1 MERTAGSTSS
11 IDTLRV
17 TLGRVIGA
25 HGLRGE
31 LRVWLDG
38 GTDNNLRAVSSIWLA
53 REEGDPKAVEARVRA
68 VGSGRRGEAR
78 LALQGVDGREA
89 AEALRGR
96 LVQADVADLGPLE
109 AGEYYQHELVGCR
122 VEDVDGRVLGVVS
135 GIWETGAADVLVVV
149 DARQRELLIP
159 AAREILREVDVAARR
174 IRIDAPPGLLDPVG
188 KEGDEVGRR
197 AARRSRAKAGARA
210 RAQVSRSEPKA
221 SEDHQVGEREGPA
234 KAE

>member
-11 IDTLRV
+11 IKPLRV

-31 LRVWLDG
+31 LRVRLAG
-38 GTDNNLRAVSSIWLA
+38 GTDNNLRAVSRIWLA

-78 LALQGVDGREA
+78 LALEGVDGREA

-96 LVQADVADLGPLE
+96 LVQAGVAELGPLE
-109 AGEYYQHELVGCR
+109 AGEYYQYELVGCR
-122 VEDVDGRVLGVVS
+122 VEEIGRRVLGVVS
-135 GIWETGAADVLVVV
+135 GIWETGAPDVLVVV
-149 DARQRELLIP
+149 DAGQRELLIP

-174 IRIDAPPGLLDPVG
+174 IVIDPPPGLLDPV
-188 KEGDEVGRR
+188 DQRD
-197 AARRSRAKAGARA
+197 RS
-210 RAQVSRSEPKA
+210 
-221 SEDHQVGEREGPA
+221 
-234 KAE
+234 AE